1 MIVSIKSSTMGTSA
15 SGNHGYLRRTFFPL
29 IVSILAAS
37 KSFRFTHALLSLAPT
52 RHFPV
57 GSCSPKVDI
66 DSIRFHR
73 LSTLNHP
80 TRQITCTLK
89 GPFVLHYADE
99 WMDAHV
105 ELAFSSPTSAK
116 TNPVRS
122 PGSRRPKLSL
132 SRLLNNLHR
141 YLVKIKST
149 IRLLVEKGTIY
160 VLECENGKYYVGST
174 KNRRQRFRE
183 HTRRRGCKWTREHKP
198 IRVLREYR
206 RIPLKYLL
214 GMESRV
220 TAELMLEFGVNNVRG
235 SMFCSPRE
243 YHLGDIDALTKFLGH
258 YNDLSYRKV
267 QQRLSQTL
275 PLSPHQM
282 RKRSNIKCF
291 NCGETGHYSFECR
304 GKDDIIA

>member
-1 MIVSIKSSTMGTSA
+1 MGEGTITCRTSR
-15 SGNHGYLRRTFFPL
+15 GNRGYLGRTIIHAIVTIFTSSLNFP
-29 IVSILAAS
+29 ISQ
-37 KSFRFTHALLSLAPT
+37 ALLSSSPT
-52 RHFPV
+52 GCFS
-57 GSCSPKVDI
+57 GSLRSPNYDTG
-66 DSIRFHR
+66 SSQFHQ
-73 LSTLNHP
+73 LSTLNQP
-80 TRQITCTLK
+80 TRQITCTQK
-89 GPFVLHYADE
+89 NPFVLHYADE

-105 ELAFSSPTSAK
+105 ELAFSSPTSTK
-116 TNPVRS
+116 RNPVSS
-122 PGSRRPKLSL
+122 PRSRRLKLSL
-132 SRLLNNLHR
+132 SRLFNNLYQHIS
-141 YLVKIKST
+141 KIKSA

-174 KNRRQRFRE
+174 KNRRKRLRE
-183 HTRRRGCKWTREHKP
+183 HNRRRGCKWTREHKP

-282 RKRSNIKCF
+282 RKRSNVKCF
-291 NCGETGHYSFECR
+291 NCGETGHYSFECPER
-304 GKDDIIA
+304 ENINP